1 MIYIYGDSHANY
13 CFKNLPITHFKY
25 HENSI
30 TMFRIGRDNLI
41 VKFNKEDIAAAAAA
55 AAVAAVAT
63 IVFTYGEIDCRCHI
77 HRQKGLGRDEDDIIC
92 ELVNN
97 YINTIKNNTEGLDAN
112 IFIVAVIPPTKQSD
126 YELLHGQITHEYP
139 FLGSD
144 ADRVRYTS
152 KTNRLLEL
160 SSVKY
165 GYTFFNPYDYY
176 RRADGTLKYELSD
189 NTVHI
194 GDNRHFL
201 DMFMGVM
208 EGLKDI
214 SHIE

>member
-13 CFKNLPITHFKY
+13 CFNNLHIPHFKY

-41 VKFNKEDIAAAAAA
+41 VNFDKEFIVATAATAATAS
-55 AAVAAVAT
+55 T

-77 HRQKGLGRDEDDIIC
+77 HRQKGLDRDEDEIIR

-97 YINTIKNNTEGLDAN
+97 YIDTIKNNTEGLDAN

-126 YELLHGQITHEYP
+126 YELLNGQITHDFP
-139 FLGSD
+139 FFGCE

-152 KTNRLLEL
+152 KVNTLLES

-201 DMFMGVM
+201 EMFMGAM
-208 EGLKDI
+208 KGLKDKP
-214 SHIE
+214 HIK

>member
-13 CFKNLPITHFKY
+13 CFKNLPITHLKY

-41 VKFNKEDIAAAAAA
+41 VKFNKEDIAADA
-55 AAVAAVAT
+55 AT
-63 IVFTYGEIDCRCHI
+63 IVFSYGEIDCRCHI
-77 HRQKGLGRDEDDIIC
+77 HRQKELGRDEDDIIY

-97 YINTIKNNTEGLDAN
+97 YINTIKNNTDGLDAN

-126 YELLHGQITHEYP
+126 YELLYGQITHEYP

-165 GYTFFNPYDYY
+165 GYHYFNPYNYY
-176 RRADGTLKYELSD
+176 TRADGTLKYELSD

-194 GDNRHFL
+194 GDNKHFL
-201 DMFMGVM
+201 DMFM
-208 EGLKDI
+208 ERERGLRTSSI
-214 SHIE
+214 

>member
-13 CFKNLPITHFKY
+13 CFKNLSIPHLKY

-41 VKFNKEDIAAAAAA
+41 VNFNKEFIAAAAAA
-55 AAVAAVAT
+55 ATAT

-77 HRQKGLGRDEDDIIC
+77 HRQKGLGRDEDEIIC

-97 YINTIKNNTEGLDAN
+97 YIDTIKNNTEGLDAN

-126 YELLHGQITHEYP
+126 YELLNGQITHEFP
-139 FLGSD
+139 FLGCE

-152 KTNRLLEL
+152 KVNTLLEL
-160 SSVKY
+160 SSVKH

-189 NTVHI
+189 NTVHL
-194 GDNRHFL
+194 GDNGHFL
-201 DMFMGVM
+201 EMFMGAM
-208 EGLKDI
+208 KGLKDN
-214 SHIE
+214 

>member
-13 CFKNLPITHFKY
+13 CFKNLHIPHFRY

-41 VKFNKEDIAAAAAA
+41 INFNKEDILAIAATAATASS
-55 AAVAAVAT
+55 T
-63 IVFTYGEIDCRCHI
+63 IVFAYGEIDCRFHI
-77 HRQKGLGRDEDDIIC
+77 HRQKELGRDEDEIIC
-92 ELVNN
+92 KLVNN
-97 YINTIKNNTEGLDAN
+97 YIDTIKNNTEGIDAN

-126 YELLHGQITHEYP
+126 YEILNGQITHKYP

-152 KTNRLLEL
+152 KINRLLEL

-176 RRADGTLKYELSD
+176 TRADGTLKYELSD
-189 NTVHI
+189 NTVHL
-194 GDNRHFL
+194 GDNKHFL
-201 DMFMGVM
+201 EMFMGAM
-208 EGLKDI
+208 KALKDI
-214 SHIE
+214 THLK